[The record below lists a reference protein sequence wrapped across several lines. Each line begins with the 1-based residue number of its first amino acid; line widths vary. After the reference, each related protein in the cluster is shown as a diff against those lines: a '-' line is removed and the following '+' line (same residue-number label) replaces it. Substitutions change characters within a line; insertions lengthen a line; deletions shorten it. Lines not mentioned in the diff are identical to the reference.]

1 MGLTFIPIR
10 SEEDILK
17 DLIELKNKQ
26 AVLNI
31 EQNKL
36 IDELITTNKEG
47 NNGQEN

>member
-17 DLIELKNKQ
+17 DIIELKNKQ

-36 IDELITTNKEG
+36 IDELITTNKEV
-47 NNGQEN
+47 NNGQES